1 MGILGWLRRMFRSR
15 KHPRFF
21 ASKGTFVVVK
31 RHTSHGKEMQKI
43 QILDISEGGC
53 AFIYNGTKKELE
65 EAGFLSLMSG
75 DEPQFDRVDYVTAS
89 DLPVPEKY
97 NTSGWLRRR
106 GVNFK
111 WLGMFDRKR
120 LQEFIAEHSIGRLS

>member
-65 EAGFLSLMSG
+65 EAGFLFFEG
-75 DEPQFDRVDYVTAS
+75 
-89 DLPVPEKY
+89 
-97 NTSGWLRRR
+97 GRRR
-106 GVNFK
+106 HEARTERFRAGGREPLSDYAAGVRF
-111 WLGMFDRKR
+111 GDRQVPSAFPPPI
-120 LQEFIAEHSIGRLS
+120 L